1 MRKGIIYICL
11 LFYYLCNVN
20 LYSQVLDR
28 EVAIAAYIYN
38 FSKNIQWSNE
48 SSIKEFNFL
57 IISSDDK
64 LKQNL
69 NNLAKTKKLRNKPV
83 RINFSQNIQSIEN
96 IHLLFLSK
104 EQEKNFNKIF
114 DKIEGKNILL
124 VTDNFK
130 DKSQIMINFFNVD
143 DGSLKFEINK
153 ANIINQHLEIMPDM
167 ILLGGSQI
175 DVAALYYEGQQNLK
189 NLKNE
194 IKNIETKLTSLQ
206 SVLDVKSKE
215 IINKKD
221 SLIIQSQKIQEQQ
234 NILTSQEKSLSLQR
248 IEELNLLKKLENQQ
262 ILFADYSQKL
272 ILQKNKLDSGN
283 KFLFKQKKQ
292 MDLQHTQILKQNS
305 VLKQQGSKIQK
316 QRNLVYL
323 LVIIIFL
330 TVLLAISIWN
340 FYRNI
345 RKFNKELNQRV
356 LDRTK
361 ELHVLN
367 EQLNIELNERKLAEI
382 EIQKLNQTLEQR
394 VAERTN
400 QLKVIN
406 KELESFSY
414 SISHDLRA
422 PLRAIFGFSQ
432 ILSRRHKDSLNE
444 EGQQYMNYIVEASV
458 RMEQLIND
466 LLNYSR
472 LGRKSLD
479 LHPVSLKHILNNI
492 YIDFKQKFDEIGA
505 NFKVSD
511 NLPDING
518 DETLLMQ
525 IFINLIEN
533 AITYRRTAVPLTIN
547 IDCEQN
553 QANVIIKVSDNGI
566 GIPKEYWEKIFNI
579 FQRLHSEDQYPG
591 TGIGLATVKKA
602 VSMLNGTISV
612 ESIVDAGSVFIINF
626 PLNSKSLQN
635 E

>member
-1 MRKGIIYICL
+1 
-11 LFYYLCNVN
+11 
-20 LYSQVLDR
+20 
-28 EVAIAAYIYN
+28 
-38 FSKNIQWSNE
+38 
-48 SSIKEFNFL
+48 
-57 IISSDDK
+57 
-64 LKQNL
+64 
-69 NNLAKTKKLRNKPV
+69 
-83 RINFSQNIQSIEN
+83 
-96 IHLLFLSK
+96 
-104 EQEKNFNKIF
+104 
-114 DKIEGKNILL
+114 
-124 VTDNFK
+124 
-130 DKSQIMINFFNVD
+130 
-143 DGSLKFEINK
+143 
-153 ANIINQHLEIMPDM
+153 
-167 ILLGGSQI
+167 
-175 DVAALYYEGQQNLK
+175 
-189 NLKNE
+189 
-194 IKNIETKLTSLQ
+194 
-206 SVLDVKSKE
+206 
-215 IINKKD
+215 
-221 SLIIQSQKIQEQQ
+221 
-234 NILTSQEKSLSLQR
+234 
-248 IEELNLLKKLENQQ
+248 
-262 ILFADYSQKL
+262 DYSQKL

-340 FYRNI
+340 SYRNI

-479 LHPVSLKHILNNI
+479 LHPVSLKLILNNI
-492 YIDFKQKFDEIGA
+492 YTDFKQKFDEIGA

-533 AITYRRTAVPLTIN
+533 AITYRRTAVPLMIN

-566 GIPKEYWEKIFNI
+566 GIPQEYWEKIFNI
-579 FQRLHSEDQYPG
+579 FQRLHSEDEYPG

-612 ESIVDAGSVFIINF
+612 ESVVDAGSVFIINF
-626 PLNSKSLQN
+626 PLYSKSLQN